1 MLRDSLPSIKSKF
14 IPIKDILTKTYDEK
28 VREYMEQM
36 KDQSLEEVFKAE
48 LPKEDKPKAARKLK
62 TLPALAYD
70 MPRPMRILQG
80 KCNSR

>member
-1 MLRDSLPSIKSKF
+1 
-14 IPIKDILTKTYDEK
+14 
-28 VREYMEQM
+28 MEQM
-36 KDQSLEEVFKAE
+36 KDKSLEEVFKAE